1 MKEII
6 ISEVDVVE
14 LLDSKPKEILHFI
27 SLLDVHKCKEYGD
40 FNFLLMSERASTMF
54 SSLSD
59 NQENI
64 TDENITD
71 QIDWLLIGVQI
82 NNFMSKC
89 ADDTYGTM
97 KYEVSM
103 MYFII
108 RGVQEFGEM
117 PEIGITMSRVL
128 DLFLLRVENCHDFE
142 EVIELANHWQEL
154 EPIEWR
160 VEQLR
165 MLRYI
170 KRFIQVVKLIKTE
183 ELYPLP
189 ERILR
194 WIPLFEIL
202 P

>member
-27 SLLDVHKCKEYGD
+27 SLLDEHKCKEYGD
-40 FNFLLMSERASTMF
+40 FNFLLISEAASTMSYPF
-54 SSLSD
+54 RNS
-59 NQENI
+59 QE
-64 TDENITD
+64 TSRERAE
-71 QIDWLLIGVQI
+71 WLAVGVQI

-89 ADDTYGTM
+89 ADDIYGMM
-97 KYEVSM
+97 KYEWSEM
-103 MYFII
+103 NFIVH
-108 RGVQEFGEM
+108 GVQEFGDM
-117 PEIGITMSRVL
+117 PEIGITMGRVF

-154 EPIEWR
+154 EPIELK
-160 VEQLR
+160 VKQMR

-170 KRFIQVVKLIKTE
+170 KMFIQVVKLIETE
-183 ELYPLP
+183 KLYPLP
-189 ERILR
+189 EMYLR
-194 WIPLFEIL
+194 WIPLIEIL